1 MSGSDA
7 QLLVG
12 HCELG
17 ETRVSWEEENAYYV
31 CGGPMG
37 CILKEY
43 HPGPCVF
50 EVSSSRRRRPV
61 LAPAAVSAVA
71 SQLAPAES
79 KASRK
84 RGKVEAAGASRSAKK
99 RPPPATRKA
108 LAAAA
113 PAAPMDDDDVE
124 DEKDDEEGEA
134 AAGMA
139 VKLHA
144 QPSCEVCEESPTQ
157 CSSTNEPSPD
167 DDEVAG
173 MADEPCNEAAENEKV
188 EAEEEKVKA
197 DDEEDDEEDLAA
209 VVNWAAMM
217 TTEAAEVAAAAAAAD
232 GRPAATYSAACW
244 LLRLREACM
253 HQPTLYHEVVQAL
266 HLRRSRQLSTEGATA
281 RVIKLLATSP
291 GLSPLQRELSDT
303 WLTLEWDAP
312 IVRAA
317 LRLHGS
323 EPLTLDAIAAW
334 LRHEPPSAAPSR
346 VALDAILAGATA
358 DESAALG
365 AWPAWARELLADQG
379 RAYGGEEGGEEGR
392 EEGREETEEAAA
404 GAAEATR
411 AAVARTTS
419 RYGGE
424 LIRLRAPPPSTALL
438 SSYTLAPA
446 RAPSTHVP
454 APAATVADD
463 GATADGGGADGSGV
477 VIGGSGWRTRPVPVI
492 DVHAIGP
499 SARTP
504 LLKLLYRSIERWSY
518 LDWGLTSDYDAS
530 LDEAGARGA
539 RAGGSG
545 GGGSGGGV
553 GSGGTGPLQ
562 WNGLKVTPTVH
573 HAAGIPEERKEEVP
587 YGLGGNTRG
596 SEGYGEL
603 TQGSVAKLCILLANM
618 RSSVLERLRPGAP
631 WCASFDLV
639 GEGTSLVDV
648 GSGYGK
654 VVAHVALE
662 NHVRCVGI
670 ECVISRH
677 EIAEH
682 ALQEAKVE
690 LLLSPD
696 NHLGAASPPKGGKS
710 AAGGASSRR
719 RGSKGIGKGRP
730 KAATEV
736 RAIDDA
742 EEPPRATCGATEEP
756 PSEALGEEPPSEALG
771 EEPPSEALGAAAA
784 QEDVVD
790 ASEEEMPISA
800 SMPAP
805 GPPPLD
811 TVSSHELA
819 TSRDSP
825 LSLIEFHFGDS
836 TVGHDLNFT
845 HVYCFDRVFSPTTLR
860 ALALLLRRSPFR
872 IFVSYRSPSEWAEH
886 GLDSVYPVAKLR
898 VKTTGHE
905 SYSPIVYAN
914 LRFAPR

>member
-1 MSGSDA
+1 M
-7 QLLVG
+7 
-12 HCELG
+12 
-17 ETRVSWEEENAYYV
+17 ETE
-31 CGGPMG
+31 
-37 CILKEY
+37 
-43 HPGPCVF
+43 
-50 EVSSSRRRRPV
+50 
-61 LAPAAVSAVA
+61 A
-71 SQLAPAES
+71 S
-79 KASRK
+79 
-84 RGKVEAAGASRSAKK
+84 
-99 RPPPATRKA
+99 T
-108 LAAAA
+108 
-113 PAAPMDDDDVE
+113 
-124 DEKDDEEGEA
+124 
-134 AAGMA
+134 
-139 VKLHA
+139 
-144 QPSCEVCEESPTQ
+144 
-157 CSSTNEPSPD
+157 
-167 DDEVAG
+167 
-173 MADEPCNEAAENEKV
+173 
-188 EAEEEKVKA
+188 
-197 DDEEDDEEDLAA
+197 EDLAA
-209 VVNWAAMM
+209 VVNWVAMM
-217 TTEAAEVAAAAAAAD
+217 TTEAAEVAAATAAAD

-253 HQPTLYHEVVQAL
+253 PQPTLYHEVVQAL
-266 HLRRSRQLSTEGATA
+266 HLRRSRQLGTEGATA
-281 RVIKLLATSP
+281 HVTKLLETSP
-291 GLSPLQRELSDT
+291 ALSPLQRELSDT
-303 WLTLEWDAP
+303 WPTLEWDAP

-334 LRHEPPSAAPSR
+334 LRHEPPSASPSR
-346 VALDAILAGATA
+346 EALDAILAGATA

-365 AWPAWARELLADQG
+365 AWPTWARELRADQG
-379 RAYGGEEGGEEGR
+379 
-392 EEGREETEEAAA
+392 
-404 GAAEATR
+404 
-411 AAVARTTS
+411 
-419 RYGGE
+419 
-424 LIRLRAPPPSTALL
+424 
-438 SSYTLAPA
+438 
-446 RAPSTHVP
+446 
-454 APAATVADD
+454 
-463 GATADGGGADGSGV
+463 
-477 VIGGSGWRTRPVPVI
+477 WRRRPVPVI
-492 DVHAIGP
+492 EVQAIGP
-499 SARTP
+499 SARMP
-504 LLKLLYRSIERWSY
+504 LLKLLYDSIKRGSC
-518 LDWGLTSDYDAS
+518 LDWGLTSDYAVS
-530 LDEAGARGA
+530 LACAHRA

-545 GGGSGGGV
+545 GGGSGGG
-553 GSGGTGPLQ
+553 GGGGAGGTGPLQ

-573 HAAGIPEERKEEVP
+573 HAAGVPEERREEVP
-587 YGLGGNTRG
+587 HGLGGNTRG

-618 RSSVLERLRPGAP
+618 RSSALERLRPGAP

-696 NHLGAASPPKGGKS
+696 KHLGAASPSKGGKA

-719 RGSKGIGKGRP
+719 RGSKGIAKGRP
-730 KAATEV
+730 KPATDV

-742 EEPPRATCGATEEP
+742 EEPPGATCGATEEP
-756 PSEALGEEPPSEALG
+756 PSEAMGAEPPTEAMGEEPPTEAMGAEPPSEAMG
-771 EEPPSEALGAAAA
+771 AEPPSEAMGKEPPSEAMGEAAA
-784 QEDVVD
+784 QEDFVD
-790 ASEEEMPISA
+790 AADEEMPMAASVLALGPPPLGEISGE
-800 SMPAP
+800 SRRDL

-886 GLDSVYPVAKLR
+886 GLDNVYPVAKLR

>member
-1 MSGSDA
+1 
-7 QLLVG
+7 
-12 HCELG
+12 
-17 ETRVSWEEENAYYV
+17 
-31 CGGPMG
+31 
-37 CILKEY
+37 
-43 HPGPCVF
+43 
-50 EVSSSRRRRPV
+50 
-61 LAPAAVSAVA
+61 
-71 SQLAPAES
+71 
-79 KASRK
+79 
-84 RGKVEAAGASRSAKK
+84 
-99 RPPPATRKA
+99 
-108 LAAAA
+108 
-113 PAAPMDDDDVE
+113 
-124 DEKDDEEGEA
+124 
-134 AAGMA
+134 
-139 VKLHA
+139 
-144 QPSCEVCEESPTQ
+144 
-157 CSSTNEPSPD
+157 
-167 DDEVAG
+167 
-173 MADEPCNEAAENEKV
+173 
-188 EAEEEKVKA
+188 
-197 DDEEDDEEDLAA
+197 
-209 VVNWAAMM
+209 
-217 TTEAAEVAAAAAAAD
+217 
-232 GRPAATYSAACW
+232 
-244 LLRLREACM
+244 
-253 HQPTLYHEVVQAL
+253 
-266 HLRRSRQLSTEGATA
+266 
-281 RVIKLLATSP
+281 
-291 GLSPLQRELSDT
+291 
-303 WLTLEWDAP
+303 
-312 IVRAA
+312 
-317 LRLHGS
+317 
-323 EPLTLDAIAAW
+323 
-334 LRHEPPSAAPSR
+334 
-346 VALDAILAGATA
+346 
-358 DESAALG
+358 
-365 AWPAWARELLADQG
+365 
-379 RAYGGEEGGEEGR
+379 
-392 EEGREETEEAAA
+392 
-404 GAAEATR
+404 
-411 AAVARTTS
+411 
-419 RYGGE
+419 
-424 LIRLRAPPPSTALL
+424 LL

-446 RAPSTHVP
+446 RAPSTLVP
-454 APAATVADD
+454 APAVPAATVADD
-463 GATADGGGADGSGV
+463 GGTADGGGTDGGGV
-477 VIGGSGWRTRPVPVI
+477 MIGGSGWRTRPVPVI
-492 DVHAIGP
+492 DVQAIGP
-499 SARTP
+499 SARMP

-545 GGGSGGGV
+545 GGGSGGG
-553 GSGGTGPLQ
+553 GGAGGTGPLQ

-573 HAAGIPEERKEEVP
+573 HAAGVPEERREEVP

-618 RSSVLERLRPGAP
+618 RSSALERLRPGAP

-696 NHLGAASPPKGGKS
+696 KHLGAASPPKGGKA

-719 RGSKGIGKGRP
+719 RGSKGIAKGRP
-730 KAATEV
+730 KPATDV

-742 EEPPRATCGATEEP
+742 EEPPGATCGATEEP
-756 PSEALGEEPPSEALG
+756 PSEAMGEEPPTEAVSEEPPTEAMGKEPPSEAMGKEPPSEAMGEEPPSEAV
-771 EEPPSEALGAAAA
+771 GAAAA

-790 ASEEEMPISA
+790 AADEEMPMAASVLAPGPPPLGGISEG
-800 SMPAP
+800 SRRDL

-886 GLDSVYPVAKLR
+886 GLDNVYPVAKLR